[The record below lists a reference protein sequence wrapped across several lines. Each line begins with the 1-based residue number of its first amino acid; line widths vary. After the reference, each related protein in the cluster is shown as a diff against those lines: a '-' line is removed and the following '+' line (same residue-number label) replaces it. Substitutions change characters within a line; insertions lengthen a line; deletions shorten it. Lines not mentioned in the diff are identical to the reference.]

1 MGVYKYTMIAFILV
15 IIDYIIIHLV
25 INPQSEIGSRT
36 LKGFQTDHP
45 LFVPY
50 VGISIIAV
58 FYFLRKLF

>member
-25 INPQSEIGSRT
+25 INPPSEIGSRM
-36 LKGFQTDHP
+36 LKKFETDHP
-45 LFVPY
+45 QFVPY
-50 VGISIIAV
+50 VGISIGAL